1 MNVKFIHLFTFRS
14 QRIQSFID
22 GIKSVNELVLNE
34 LVSSNLHHLHTH
46 TTLYSSRPITAYV
59 SGYMTFDI

>member
-1 MNVKFIHLFTFRS
+1 MLSFIHLFTFRS

-34 LVSSNLHHLHTH
+34 LVSSNLHHLHAH
-46 TTLYSSRPITAYV
+46 NSLQLSPNHGGRIRLY
-59 SGYMTFDI
+59 DI